1 MEHQRGQKSSW
12 GQKRLKGRLLQVEEG
27 DDGASVRRSW
37 GQKRL
42 RGHLLQV
49 EGGG

>member
-27 DDGASVRRSW
+27 DVGVIEKVQGS
-37 GQKRL
+37 
-42 RGHLLQV
+42 RGKNQ
-49 EGGG
+49 